1 MHRRGTDERAP
12 NSATTMNSRRVILPA
27 LVLCLGLAVPAEATT
42 STGGIGR
49 PADQLDATGSGAS
62 TAAGGASPGGALAD
76 PMRSGP
82 GGGAPAPPGV
92 VDDAQSAAMPRAG
105 AAQEPTP
112 TTPQGGPQ
120 EPEPEL
126 PTDPGDEPTTD
137 EGPAATDD
145 EPGDDAGA
153 QPGAESGGGSSSFGF
168 LPQTGLGLAALA
180 ALGFALLLLGTALL
194 RPTRARRPKALR

>member
-1 MHRRGTDERAP
+1 
-12 NSATTMNSRRVILPA
+12 MNCRRVILPA
-27 LVLCLGLAVPAEATT
+27 LALCLALAAPAEATT
-42 STGGIGR
+42 PSGGVGR
-49 PADQLDATGSGAS
+49 PADQAGPAGTGTS
-62 TAAGGASPGGALAD
+62 TLSGGASSGGAAVAS

-82 GGGAPAPPGV
+82 GGGAPAPAGV

-112 TTPQGGPQ
+112 TTPEGGPQ
-120 EPEPEL
+120 DPEPDL
-126 PTDPGDEPTTD
+126 PSDEGDEPTTD
-137 EGPAATDD
+137 DGSDD
-145 EPGDDAGA
+145 GTSEEPSDDAGA
-153 QPGAESGGGSSSFGF
+153 QPGAESGGGSSGFGF